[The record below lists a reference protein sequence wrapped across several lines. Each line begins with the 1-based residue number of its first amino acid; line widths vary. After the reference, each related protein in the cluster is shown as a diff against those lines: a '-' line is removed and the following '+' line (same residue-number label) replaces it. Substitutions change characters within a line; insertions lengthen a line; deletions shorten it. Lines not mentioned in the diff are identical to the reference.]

1 MSQKRDWEKL
11 RQQLLTSWC
20 RSSLIIIGTTVLKSI
35 AKILTLAMPDCKGNW
50 NLMEDDKLVYNDIIY
65 NDKFRYIISV

>member
-1 MSQKRDWEKL
+1 
-11 RQQLLTSWC
+11 
-20 RSSLIIIGTTVLKSI
+20 
-35 AKILTLAMPDCKGNW
+35 LTLAMPDCKGNW